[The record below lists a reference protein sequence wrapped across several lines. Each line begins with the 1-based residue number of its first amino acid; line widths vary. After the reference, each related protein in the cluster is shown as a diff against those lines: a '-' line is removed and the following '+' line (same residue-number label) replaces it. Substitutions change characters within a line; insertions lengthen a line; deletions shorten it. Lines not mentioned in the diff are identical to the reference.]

1 MLKHLFSLLAVSLLF
16 SAVMASAVTVQDQKG
31 TFTLDQPPERIV
43 VLEFSFADALA
54 VLGLRPIGIADDKNR
69 DRLLPAV
76 SDVVGDYTS
85 VGTRAQPS
93 LEMIAALKPDLIIA
107 DIERHEGIYDELNKI
122 APTLIL
128 TSRSETYEQSLQSA
142 VIIAKVVG
150 KEPEMQAR
158 LQQHRQTMQDY
169 ARQLPAGAQ
178 VQFGVAREDALFL
191 HTSYSYAGGV
201 IQALGMTTPD
211 PGLND
216 HSAYRQVSLE
226 QLVAL
231 NPEYLMIGP
240 YATNSLDV
248 QWHSEPL
255 WQLLTAVQQ
264 HHVYHVN
271 GNTWSR
277 CRGILA
283 AEAIARDMVAIMSTR

>member
-1 MLKHLFSLLAVSLLF
+1 MLKRLSALLVVGLMF
-16 SAVMASAVTVQDQKG
+16 SAVIAPAVTVHDQKG
-31 TFTLDQPPERIV
+31 AFTLDQRPERIV

-54 VLGLRPIGIADDKNR
+54 VLGLRPVGIADDKNR
-69 DRLLPAV
+69 KRLLPAV
-76 SDVVGDYTS
+76 SEIVGDYTS

-107 DIERHEGIYDELNKI
+107 DIERHESIYNELNKI

-142 VIIAKVVG
+142 AIIARVVG
-150 KEPEMQAR
+150 KETKMRDR
-158 LQQHRQTMQDY
+158 LQQHRQIMQNY
-169 ARQLPAGAQ
+169 ARQLPDGAQ

-191 HTSYSYAGGV
+191 HTPYSYAGGV
-201 IQALGMTTPD
+201 IQALGMTTPGF
-211 PGLND
+211 GLKD

-240 YATNSLDV
+240 YATHSLDV

-264 HHVYHVN
+264 QHVYHVN

-283 AEAIARDMVAIMSTR
+283 AEAIARDLVAIMSTR